1 VVTTKQGLVFGTAGI
16 PNPLKAKTTQGGIE
30 LLYKLGLSCMEVEF
44 VKGVNMTP
52 ATARDVARVATK
64 RGIRLS
70 AHAPYFIN
78 LNAREPEKV
87 RASRE
92 RIVQTAR
99 ITALLGGE
107 SVVFHPAYYLKDEP
121 DKVYAT
127 VKTNLEQIVARLKI
141 EGNRVC
147 IRPEVMGKDSQF
159 GTLEEVLQLCAE
171 VEGVAPA
178 LDFAHWHARTGKVNS
193 YNEFIAVLKKVEK
206 RLGRAALDNLHIHV
220 SGIRYGEK
228 GENNHLNFAESDF
241 NYEALV
247 MALKD
252 YKVKGMVIC
261 ESPNLEDDAQLLK
274 QAYEKL

>member
-1 VVTTKQGLVFGTAGI
+1 MTTKQGLVFGTAGI

-147 IRPEVMGKDSQF
+147 IRPEVMGKHSQF

-171 VEGVAPA
+171 VEGVTPA

>member
-1 VVTTKQGLVFGTAGI
+1 VTTKQGLVFGTAGI

-121 DKVYAT
+121 AKVYAT

-206 RLGRAALDNLHIHV
+206 KLGRAALDNLHIHV

-261 ESPNLEDDAQLLK
+261 ESPNLEDDAQVLK

>member
-1 VVTTKQGLVFGTAGI
+1 MTTKQGLVFGTAGI

-107 SVVFHPAYYLKDEP
+107 CVVFHPAYYLKDEP
-121 DKVYAT
+121 VKVYAT

>member
-1 VVTTKQGLVFGTAGI
+1 MTTKQGLVFGTAGI

-121 DKVYAT
+121 AKVYAT

-206 RLGRAALDNLHIHV
+206 KLGRAALDNLHIHV
-220 SGIRYGEK
+220 SGIRYGAK

-261 ESPNLEDDAQLLK
+261 ESPNLEDDAQVLK

>member
-1 VVTTKQGLVFGTAGI
+1 MTTKQGLVFGTAGI

-52 ATARDVARVATK
+52 STARDVARVATK

-107 SVVFHPAYYLKDEP
+107 CVVFHPAYYLKDEP
-121 DKVYAT
+121 VKVYAT

>member
-1 VVTTKQGLVFGTAGI
+1 
-16 PNPLKAKTTQGGIE
+16 
-30 LLYKLGLSCMEVEF
+30 
-44 VKGVNMTP
+44 
-52 ATARDVARVATK
+52 
-64 RGIRLS
+64 
-70 AHAPYFIN
+70 
-78 LNAREPEKV
+78 
-87 RASRE
+87 
-92 RIVQTAR
+92 
-99 ITALLGGE
+99 
-107 SVVFHPAYYLKDEP
+107 
-121 DKVYAT
+121 
-127 VKTNLEQIVARLKI
+127 
-141 EGNRVC
+141 
-147 IRPEVMGKDSQF
+147 MGKDSQF

>member
-1 VVTTKQGLVFGTAGI
+1 VTTKQGLVFGTAGI

>member
-1 VVTTKQGLVFGTAGI
+1 MTTKQGLVFGTAGI

-171 VEGVAPA
+171 VEGVTPA

>member
-1 VVTTKQGLVFGTAGI
+1 MTTKQGLVFGTAGI

-220 SGIRYGEK
+220 SGIRYGDK

>member
-1 VVTTKQGLVFGTAGI
+1 VTTKQGLVFGTAGI

-220 SGIRYGEK
+220 SGIRYGDK

>member
-1 VVTTKQGLVFGTAGI
+1 MTTKQGLVFGTAGI

-107 SVVFHPAYYLKDEP
+107 CVVFHPAYYLKDEP
-121 DKVYAT
+121 VKVYAT

-220 SGIRYGEK
+220 SGIRYGDK

>member
-171 VEGVAPA
+171 VEGVEPA

>member
-1 VVTTKQGLVFGTAGI
+1 VTTKQGLVFGTAGI

-171 VEGVAPA
+171 VEGVEPA

>member
-1 VVTTKQGLVFGTAGI
+1 MTTKQGLVFGTAGI

-121 DKVYAT
+121 VKVYAT

>member
-1 VVTTKQGLVFGTAGI
+1 VTTKQGLVFGTAGI

-107 SVVFHPAYYLKDEP
+107 CVVFHPAYYLKDEP
-121 DKVYAT
+121 VKVYAT

-141 EGNRVC
+141 EGNRVY

-252 YKVKGMVIC
+252 HKVKGMVIC

>member
-1 VVTTKQGLVFGTAGI
+1 MTTKQGLVFGTAGI

-52 ATARDVARVATK
+52 STARDVARVATK

-107 SVVFHPAYYLKDEP
+107 CVVFHPAYYLKDEP
-121 DKVYAT
+121 VKVYAT

-206 RLGRAALDNLHIHV
+206 RLGRAALDNLHIHL
-220 SGIRYGEK
+220 SGIRWGK
-228 GENNHLNFAESDF
+228 GRE
-241 NYEALV
+241 
-247 MALKD
+247 
-252 YKVKGMVIC
+252 
-261 ESPNLEDDAQLLK
+261 
-274 QAYEKL
+274 